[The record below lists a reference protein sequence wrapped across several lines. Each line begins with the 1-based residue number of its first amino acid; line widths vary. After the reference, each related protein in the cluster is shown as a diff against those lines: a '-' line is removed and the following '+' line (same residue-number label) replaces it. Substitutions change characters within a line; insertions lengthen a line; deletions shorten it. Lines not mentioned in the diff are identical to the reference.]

1 MVVFMSRKEPIY
13 QTILSA
19 LVLELNANHFRKNDP
34 FYSESE
40 LRKKY
45 QVSSTTVVRVL
56 NMLADQ
62 GYIYRVQGKGSFVS
76 KFNRGTAV
84 RITDTHTY
92 DIDEEQVAILVADQE
107 MALPTRAKFE
117 DGTAIWYLERLRE
130 IKRAPFEFSQS
141 WYLASLIPDTAMKKL
156 REVHS
161 IYAVIRKHA
170 QLDLSRQPFEQEY
183 AATCVPSQR
192 IADYLHVGMETTV
205 IKIER
210 WVFQGEQPLEY
221 TVSYMLPNYFGLA
234 LTSDSKSVTTNRIR

>member
-1 MVVFMSRKEPIY
+1 MSRKEPIY

-19 LVLELNANHFRKNDP
+19 LILELNTNHFRKNDP

-62 GYIYRVQGKGSFVS
+62 GYIYRIQGKGSFVS

-92 DIDEEQVAILVADQE
+92 DVDEEQVAILVANQTTP
-107 MALPTRAKFE
+107 LPTRSKF
-117 DGTAIWYLERLRE
+117 TAESTTWYLERLRE
-130 IKRAPFEFSQS
+130 IRYAPFEFSQS
-141 WYLASLIPDTAMKKL
+141 WYLATLIPATAMKKL
-156 REVHS
+156 RAVHS
-161 IYAVIRKHA
+161 IYALIRKHA

-183 AATCVPSQR
+183 AATCVPNQR
-192 IADYLHVGMETTV
+192 IADYLHVSLDTMV

-210 WVFQGEQPLEY
+210 WVFQGEETLEY

-234 LTSDSKSVTTNRIR
+234 LTSDSKSVDPNRIR